1 MPTPPLD
8 IDIDG
13 TLVAQALS
21 LEVAD
26 FRRLMDT
33 GKITVLCER
42 GTGDDSGR
50 YRASFYH
57 AGQRARFVRS
67 RSGQWRPE

>member
-1 MPTPPLD
+1 MSTPP

-13 TLVAQALS
+13 TLVARALS

-26 FRRLMDT
+26 FRRLMDI

-42 GTGDDSGR
+42 GTGEDSGR

-57 AGQRARFVRS
+57 AGQRARFVRG
-67 RSGQWRPE
+67 RSGRWRAD

>member
-67 RSGQWRPE
+67 RSGQWQSA

>member
-1 MPTPPLD
+1 MSTPVLD
-8 IDIDG
+8 IEG
-13 TLVAQALS
+13 ALVARALS
-21 LEVAD
+21 LDVAD

-33 GKITVLCER
+33 GKVTVLCER

-57 AGQRARFVRS
+57 AGQRARFVRG
-67 RSGQWRPE
+67 RGGQWRPA

>member
-57 AGQRARFVRS
+57 AGQRARFVRD
-67 RSGQWRPE
+67 RSGQWQPA

>member
-1 MPTPPLD
+1 MSMAP

-13 TLVAQALS
+13 TLVARALA

-26 FRRLMDT
+26 FRRLMET
-33 GKITVLCER
+33 GKVSVLCER
-42 GTGDDSGR
+42 GAGEDTGC

-57 AGQRARFVRS
+57 AGQRARFVRG
-67 RSGQWRPE
+67 RDGHWRVD